1 MLNKKKIFA
10 VYIMWSIE
18 QLKYCKESEDKV
30 EFKKGEHGNVAY
42 DGGSRLKPSERRR
55 CILGYVT
62 ALCNEKGGSLVIGM
76 EDKYPHKVVGTRQ
89 NENSTGELEAN
100 IYRDTGI
107 RPKIYELYE
116 DEAEKKG
123 RVLVIDVPP
132 RPAGT
137 VFKFED
143 VPLMRV
149 GEELKPMSDE
159 VYLSIIQENE
169 PDFSQQICRDATLDD
184 LDPDALS
191 VLKEKYAKKQN
202 NPIFLTLSN
211 RQILSDL
218 QLITDEG
225 ITNAA
230 VILLGKEDFIKRVY
244 PQASV
249 MLEYRHSES
258 QITFDN
264 RISYSQP
271 FFIMIDRLWHD
282 IDLRNGKFQI
292 KEGPYIFDVPYFN
305 EEVIRESIN
314 NAITHRDY
322 TRHSETVIKQYPQK
336 LIVTNAGGFPHG
348 VTIDNIL
355 TVPSTPRNRLLADVL
370 SKTGIVERSGQGVDK
385 IFYRTLS
392 EGKEAPDYS
401 GSDAFNVELILSAI
415 IQDKAFALF
424 IESVQQNLAEDNKLS
439 VFEIVVLDKIRR
451 NEKTAALDK
460 AVIKQLMDRN
470 LIEKRGKTNGIH
482 YILCRSYYEFTGN
495 TAEYS
500 KKSDWNTSQ
509 VTSIIIPFL
518 TKYNKAKMGDFVKLL
533 DGHLTRRQVR
543 VYIQHM
549 VDQNILTASGK
560 GYGTYYEI
568 SNNYKRNSVL
578 IDKAFILGIEEL
590 KKRGELKWP
599 NNDQEKDDK

>member
-1 MLNKKKIFA
+1 
-10 VYIMWSIE
+10 MWSIE

-62 ALCNEKGGSLVIGM
+62 ALCNEKGSSLVIGM

-191 VLKEKYAKKQN
+191 VLKEKYARKQN

-439 VFEIVVLDKIRR
+439 IFEIVVLDKIRR
-451 NEKTAALDK
+451 NEKTTALDK

-549 VDQNILTASGK
+549 VNQNILTANGK

-590 KKRGELKWP
+590 KKHGELKWP
-599 NNDQEKDDK
+599 NNDQEKGGK

>member
-1 MLNKKKIFA
+1 
-10 VYIMWSIE
+10 MWSIE

-123 RVLVIDVPP
+123 RVLVIDVPS

-169 PDFSQQICRDATLDD
+169 PDFSQHICRDATLDE

-225 ITNAA
+225 VTNAA

-370 SKTGIVERSGQGVDK
+370 SKTGIVERSGQGIDK

-451 NEKTAALDK
+451 NEKTTALDK

-599 NNDQEKDDK
+599 NNDQEKDD

>member
-1 MLNKKKIFA
+1 
-10 VYIMWSIE
+10 MWSIE

-123 RVLVIDVPP
+123 RVLVIDVPS

-169 PDFSQQICRDATLDD
+169 PDFSQQICRDATLDE

-225 ITNAA
+225 VTNAA

-348 VTIDNIL
+348 VTIDNLL

-451 NEKTAALDK
+451 NEKTTALDK

-599 NNDQEKDDK
+599 NNDQEKGGK

>member
-1 MLNKKKIFA
+1 
-10 VYIMWSIE
+10 MWSIE

-123 RVLVIDVPP
+123 RVLVIDVPS

-355 TVPSTPRNRLLADVL
+355 TVPSTPRNRLLADAL

-451 NEKTAALDK
+451 NEKTTALDK

-599 NNDQEKDDK
+599 NNDQEKGDK

>member
-1 MLNKKKIFA
+1 
-10 VYIMWSIE
+10 MWSIE

-225 ITNAA
+225 VTNAA

-258 QITFDN
+258 QITFNN

-370 SKTGIVERSGQGVDK
+370 SKTGIVERSGQGINK

-451 NEKTAALDK
+451 NEKTTALDK

-590 KKRGELKWP
+590 KKRGELK
-599 NNDQEKDDK
+599 

>member
-1 MLNKKKIFA
+1 
-10 VYIMWSIE
+10 MWSIE

-123 RVLVIDVPP
+123 RVLVIDVPS

-169 PDFSQQICRDATLDD
+169 PDFSQQICRDATLDE

-191 VLKEKYAKKQN
+191 VLKEKYARKQN

-225 ITNAA
+225 VTNAA
-230 VILLGKEDFIKRVY
+230 VILLGKENFIKRVY

-370 SKTGIVERSGQGVDK
+370 SKTGIVERSGQGIDK

-451 NEKTAALDK
+451 NEKTTALDK

>member
-1 MLNKKKIFA
+1 
-10 VYIMWSIE
+10 MWSIE

-30 EFKKGEHGNVAY
+30 EFKKGEHGNVTY

-123 RVLVIDVPP
+123 RVLVIDVPS
-132 RPAGT
+132 RPAET

-169 PDFSQQICRDATLDD
+169 PDFSQQICRDATLDE

-225 ITNAA
+225 VTNAA
-230 VILLGKEDFIKRVY
+230 VILLGKENFIKRVY

-370 SKTGIVERSGQGVDK
+370 SKTGIVERSGQGIDK

-451 NEKTAALDK
+451 NEKTTALDK

-482 YILCRSYYEFTGN
+482 YILCRSYYEFSGN

-599 NNDQEKDDK
+599 NNDQEKDD

>member
-1 MLNKKKIFA
+1 
-10 VYIMWSIE
+10 MWSIE

-42 DGGSRLKPSERRR
+42 DGGSRLKPSERHR

-123 RVLVIDVPP
+123 RVLVIDVPS

-169 PDFSQQICRDATLDD
+169 PDFSQQICRDATLDE

-225 ITNAA
+225 VTNAA

-370 SKTGIVERSGQGVDK
+370 SKTGIVERSGQGIDK

-451 NEKTAALDK
+451 NEKTTALDK

-590 KKRGELKWP
+590 KKRGELK
-599 NNDQEKDDK
+599 

>member
-1 MLNKKKIFA
+1 
-10 VYIMWSIE
+10 MWSIE

-123 RVLVIDVPP
+123 RVLVIDVPS

-169 PDFSQQICRDATLDD
+169 PDFSQQICRDATLDE

-191 VLKEKYAKKQN
+191 VLKEKYARKQN

-348 VTIDNIL
+348 VTIDNLL

-370 SKTGIVERSGQGVDK
+370 SKTGIVERSGQGIDK

-451 NEKTAALDK
+451 NEKTTALDK

>member
-1 MLNKKKIFA
+1 
-10 VYIMWSIE
+10 MWSIE

-76 EDKYPHKVVGTRQ
+76 EDKYPHKVVGTSQ

-116 DEAEKKG
+116 DETEKKG

-191 VLKEKYAKKQN
+191 VLKEKYARKQN

-225 ITNAA
+225 VTNAA

-370 SKTGIVERSGQGVDK
+370 SKTGIVERSGQGIDK

-451 NEKTAALDK
+451 NEKTTALDK

-590 KKRGELKWP
+590 KKRGELK
-599 NNDQEKDDK
+599 

>member
-1 MLNKKKIFA
+1 
-10 VYIMWSIE
+10 MWSIE

-123 RVLVIDVPP
+123 RVLVIDVPS

-169 PDFSQQICRDATLDD
+169 PDFSQQICRDATLDE

-225 ITNAA
+225 VTNAA
-230 VILLGKEDFIKRVY
+230 VILLGKENFIKRVY

-370 SKTGIVERSGQGVDK
+370 SKTGIVERSGQGIDK

-451 NEKTAALDK
+451 NEKTTALDK

-518 TKYNKAKMGDFVKLL
+518 TKYNKVKMGDFVKLL

>member
-1 MLNKKKIFA
+1 
-10 VYIMWSIE
+10 MWSIE

-123 RVLVIDVPP
+123 RVLVIDVPS

-169 PDFSQQICRDATLDD
+169 PDFSQQICRDATLDE

-451 NEKTAALDK
+451 NEKTTALDK

-549 VDQNILTASGK
+549 VDQNILTANGK

-599 NNDQEKDDK
+599 NNDQEKGDK

>member
-1 MLNKKKIFA
+1 
-10 VYIMWSIE
+10 MWSIE

-42 DGGSRLKPSERRR
+42 DGGSRLKPSERHR

-123 RVLVIDVPP
+123 RVLVIDVPS

-169 PDFSQQICRDATLDD
+169 PDFSQQICRDATLDE

-225 ITNAA
+225 VTNAA

-336 LIVTNAGGFPHG
+336 LIITNAGGFPHG

-370 SKTGIVERSGQGVDK
+370 SKTGIVERSGQGIDK

-451 NEKTAALDK
+451 NEKTTALDK

-590 KKRGELKWP
+590 KKRGELK
-599 NNDQEKDDK
+599 

>member
-1 MLNKKKIFA
+1 
-10 VYIMWSIE
+10 MWSIE

-76 EDKYPHKVVGTRQ
+76 EDKYPHKVVGIRQ

-191 VLKEKYAKKQN
+191 VLKEKYARKQN

-451 NEKTAALDK
+451 NEKTTALDK

-599 NNDQEKDDK
+599 NNDQEKGGK

>member
-1 MLNKKKIFA
+1 
-10 VYIMWSIE
+10 MWSIE

-123 RVLVIDVPP
+123 RVLVIDVPS

-169 PDFSQQICRDATLDD
+169 PDFSQQICRDATLDE

-225 ITNAA
+225 VTNAA

-451 NEKTAALDK
+451 NEKTTALDK

-599 NNDQEKDDK
+599 NNDQEKGGK

>member
-1 MLNKKKIFA
+1 
-10 VYIMWSIE
+10 MWSIE

-42 DGGSRLKPSERRR
+42 DGGSRLKPSERRC

-123 RVLVIDVPP
+123 RVLVIDVPS

-169 PDFSQQICRDATLDD
+169 PDFSQQICRDATLDE

-225 ITNAA
+225 VTNAA

-370 SKTGIVERSGQGVDK
+370 SKTGIVERSGQGIDK

-451 NEKTAALDK
+451 NEKTTALDK

>member
-1 MLNKKKIFA
+1 
-10 VYIMWSIE
+10 MWSIE

-123 RVLVIDVPP
+123 RVLVIDVPS

-169 PDFSQQICRDATLDD
+169 PDFSQQICRDATLDE

-225 ITNAA
+225 VTNAA
-230 VILLGKEDFIKRVY
+230 VILLGKENFIKRVY

-370 SKTGIVERSGQGVDK
+370 SKTGIVERSGQGIDK

-451 NEKTAALDK
+451 NEKTTALDK

-482 YILCRSYYEFTGN
+482 YILCRSYYEFSGN

-543 VYIQHM
+543 VCIQHM

-599 NNDQEKDDK
+599 NNDQEKDD

>member
-1 MLNKKKIFA
+1 
-10 VYIMWSIE
+10 MWSIE

-76 EDKYPHKVVGTRQ
+76 EDKYPHKVIGTRQ

-169 PDFSQQICRDATLDD
+169 PDFSQQVCRDATLDD

-191 VLKEKYAKKQN
+191 VLKEKYARKQN

-348 VTIDNIL
+348 VTIDNLL

-439 VFEIVVLDKIRR
+439 VFDVVLDKIRR
-451 NEKTAALDK
+451 NEKTTALDK

-495 TAEYS
+495 TAEYT

-599 NNDQEKDDK
+599 NNDQEKGGK

>member
-1 MLNKKKIFA
+1 
-10 VYIMWSIE
+10 MWSIE

-76 EDKYPHKVVGTRQ
+76 EDKYPHKVVGTKQ

-107 RPKIYELYE
+107 RPHIYELYE
-116 DEAEKKG
+116 DETERKG

-159 VYLSIIQENE
+159 VYLSIIQESE
-169 PDFSQQICRDATLDD
+169 PDFSQQICRGATLDD
-184 LDPDALS
+184 LDSDALS
-191 VLKEKYAKKQN
+191 VLKEKYARKQN
-202 NPIFLTLSN
+202 NPMFLTLSN
-211 RQILSDL
+211 GQILSDL
-218 QLITDEG
+218 KLITDEG
-225 ITNAA
+225 VTNAA
-230 VILLGKEDFIKRVY
+230 IILLGKENFIKRVY

-370 SKTGIVERSGQGVDK
+370 SKTGIVERSGQGIDK

-424 IESVQQNLAEDNKLS
+424 IESIQQNLAEDNKLS

-451 NEKTAALDK
+451 NETTTALDK

-599 NNDQEKDDK
+599 NNDQEKDFK

>member
-1 MLNKKKIFA
+1 
-10 VYIMWSIE
+10 MWSIE

-123 RVLVIDVPP
+123 RVLVIDVPS

-169 PDFSQQICRDATLDD
+169 PDFSQQICRDATLDE

-191 VLKEKYAKKQN
+191 VLKEKYARKQN

-225 ITNAA
+225 VTNAA

-355 TVPSTPRNRLLADVL
+355 TVPSTHRNRLLADVL
-370 SKTGIVERSGQGVDK
+370 SKTGIVERSGQGIDK

-451 NEKTAALDK
+451 NEKTTALDK

>member
-1 MLNKKKIFA
+1 
-10 VYIMWSIE
+10 MWSIE

-76 EDKYPHKVVGTRQ
+76 EDKYPHKVVGTSQ

-451 NEKTAALDK
+451 NEKTTALDK

-599 NNDQEKDDK
+599 NNDQEKGGK

>member
-1 MLNKKKIFA
+1 
-10 VYIMWSIE
+10 MWSIE

-123 RVLVIDVPP
+123 RVLVIDVPS

-169 PDFSQQICRDATLDD
+169 PDFSQQVCRDATLDD

-191 VLKEKYAKKQN
+191 VLKEKYARKQN

-348 VTIDNIL
+348 VTIDNLL

-370 SKTGIVERSGQGVDK
+370 SKTGIVERSGQGIDK

-451 NEKTAALDK
+451 NEKTTALDK

-599 NNDQEKDDK
+599 NNDQEKGGK

>member
-1 MLNKKKIFA
+1 
-10 VYIMWSIE
+10 MWSIE

-123 RVLVIDVPP
+123 RVLVIDVPS

-169 PDFSQQICRDATLDD
+169 PDFSQQICRDATLDE

-225 ITNAA
+225 VTNAA

-370 SKTGIVERSGQGVDK
+370 SKTGIVERSGQGIDK

-451 NEKTAALDK
+451 NEKTTALDK

-590 KKRGELKWP
+590 KKREELKWP

>member
-1 MLNKKKIFA
+1 
-10 VYIMWSIE
+10 MWSIE

-123 RVLVIDVPP
+123 RVLVIDVPS

-169 PDFSQQICRDATLDD
+169 PDFSQQICRDATLDE

-348 VTIDNIL
+348 VTIDNLL

-370 SKTGIVERSGQGVDK
+370 SKTGIVERSGQGIDK

-451 NEKTAALDK
+451 NEKTTALDK

-599 NNDQEKDDK
+599 NNDQEKDVK

>member
-1 MLNKKKIFA
+1 
-10 VYIMWSIE
+10 MWSIE

-123 RVLVIDVPP
+123 RVLVIDVPS

-169 PDFSQQICRDATLDD
+169 PDFSQQICRDATLDE

-225 ITNAA
+225 VTNAA
-230 VILLGKEDFIKRVY
+230 VILLGKENFIKRVY

-348 VTIDNIL
+348 VTIDNLL

-370 SKTGIVERSGQGVDK
+370 SKTGIVERSGQGIDK

-451 NEKTAALDK
+451 NEKTTALDK

-590 KKRGELKWP
+590 KKRGKLKWP

>member
-1 MLNKKKIFA
+1 
-10 VYIMWSIE
+10 MWSIE

-123 RVLVIDVPP
+123 RVIVIDVPP

-169 PDFSQQICRDATLDD
+169 PDFSQQVCRDATLDD

-191 VLKEKYAKKQN
+191 VLKEKYARKQN

-225 ITNAA
+225 VTNAA

-370 SKTGIVERSGQGVDK
+370 SKTGIVERSGQGIDK

-451 NEKTAALDK
+451 NEKTTALDK

-599 NNDQEKDDK
+599 NNDQEKCGK

>member
-1 MLNKKKIFA
+1 
-10 VYIMWSIE
+10 MWSIE

-116 DEAEKKG
+116 DETEKKG

-191 VLKEKYAKKQN
+191 VLKEKYARKQN

-225 ITNAA
+225 VTNAA

-451 NEKTAALDK
+451 NEKTTALDK

-599 NNDQEKDDK
+599 NNDQEKGGK

>member
-1 MLNKKKIFA
+1 
-10 VYIMWSIE
+10 MWSIE

-123 RVLVIDVPP
+123 RVLVIDVPS

-169 PDFSQQICRDATLDD
+169 PDFSQQICRDATLDE

-225 ITNAA
+225 VTNAA

-370 SKTGIVERSGQGVDK
+370 SKTGIVERSGQGIDK

-451 NEKTAALDK
+451 NEKTTALDK

-599 NNDQEKDDK
+599 NNDQEKDDKQVIITCK

>member
-1 MLNKKKIFA
+1 
-10 VYIMWSIE
+10 MWSIE

-76 EDKYPHKVVGTRQ
+76 EDKYPHKVVGTSQ

-169 PDFSQQICRDATLDD
+169 PDFSQQVCRDATLDD

-451 NEKTAALDK
+451 NEKTTALDK

-599 NNDQEKDDK
+599 NNDQEKGDK

>member
-1 MLNKKKIFA
+1 
-10 VYIMWSIE
+10 MWSIE

-191 VLKEKYAKKQN
+191 VLKEKYARKQN

-225 ITNAA
+225 VTNAA

-355 TVPSTPRNRLLADVL
+355 TVPSTPRNRLLAYVL

-451 NEKTAALDK
+451 NEKTTALDK

>member
-1 MLNKKKIFA
+1 
-10 VYIMWSIE
+10 MWSIE

-123 RVLVIDVPP
+123 RVLVIDVPS

-225 ITNAA
+225 VTNAA

-451 NEKTAALDK
+451 NEKTTALDK

>member
-1 MLNKKKIFA
+1 
-10 VYIMWSIE
+10 MWSIE

-169 PDFSQQICRDATLDD
+169 PDFSQQVCRDATLDD
-184 LDPDALS
+184 LDPNALS
-191 VLKEKYAKKQN
+191 VLKEKYARKQN

-451 NEKTAALDK
+451 NEKTTALDK

-599 NNDQEKDDK
+599 NNDQEKGDK

>member
-1 MLNKKKIFA
+1 
-10 VYIMWSIE
+10 MWSIE

-116 DEAEKKG
+116 DEVEKKG

-191 VLKEKYAKKQN
+191 VLKEKYARKQN

-225 ITNAA
+225 VTNAA

-451 NEKTAALDK
+451 NEKTTALDK

-599 NNDQEKDDK
+599 NNDQEKGGK

>member
-1 MLNKKKIFA
+1 
-10 VYIMWSIE
+10 MWSIE

-123 RVLVIDVPP
+123 RVIVIDVPP

-169 PDFSQQICRDATLDD
+169 PDFSQQVCRDATLDD

-191 VLKEKYAKKQN
+191 VLKEKYARKQN

-225 ITNAA
+225 VTNAA

-336 LIVTNAGGFPHG
+336 LIVTNADGFPHG

-370 SKTGIVERSGQGVDK
+370 SKTGIVERSGQGIDK

-451 NEKTAALDK
+451 NEKTTALDK

-599 NNDQEKDDK
+599 NNDQEKCGK

>member
-1 MLNKKKIFA
+1 
-10 VYIMWSIE
+10 MWSIE

-123 RVLVIDVPP
+123 RVLVIDVPS

-169 PDFSQQICRDATLDD
+169 PDFSQQICRDATLDE

-225 ITNAA
+225 VTNAA

-370 SKTGIVERSGQGVDK
+370 SKTGIVERSGQGIDK

-451 NEKTAALDK
+451 NEKTTALDK

-578 IDKAFILGIEEL
+578 IDKSFILGIEEL

-599 NNDQEKDDK
+599 NNDQEKDDKQVIITCK